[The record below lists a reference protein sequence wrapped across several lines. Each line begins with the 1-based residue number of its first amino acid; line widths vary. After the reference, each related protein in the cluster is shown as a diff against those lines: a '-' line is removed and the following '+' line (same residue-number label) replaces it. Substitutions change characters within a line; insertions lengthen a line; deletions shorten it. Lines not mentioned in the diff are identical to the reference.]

1 MAKEEIGNTSV
12 VITINCK
19 NGTRNQEFK
28 FNLKEDEKIGKVVVQ
43 QIVTQRKS
51 LFDSSL
57 SLVSQ
62 VDNANLIPGL
72 PGAGSGRLC

>member
-1 MAKEEIGNTSV
+1 MAKEEVGNTSV

-28 FNLKEDEKIGKVVVQ
+28 FNLKEEEKIGKVVVQ
-43 QIVTQRKS
+43 QIVTTRKS

-57 SLVSQ
+57 KVVASNPNG
-62 VDNANLIPGL
+62 DPF
-72 PGAGSGRLC
+72 